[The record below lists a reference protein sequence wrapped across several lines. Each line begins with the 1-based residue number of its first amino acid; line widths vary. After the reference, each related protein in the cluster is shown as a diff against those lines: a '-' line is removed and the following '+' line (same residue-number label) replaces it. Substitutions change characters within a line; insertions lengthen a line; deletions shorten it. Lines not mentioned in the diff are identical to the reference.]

1 MIESFIK
8 KNNIEYYKDASLK
21 KYNTYKIN
29 SKCKYLIFPK
39 NKKEVVNLIRFLKDN
54 KNDYILLGNGSNI
67 ILAKEYYDKVIIKLD
82 RLNKLTRNE
91 DTLIVESGYSLIKLA
106 TEAAIMGLSGL
117 EFASGIPGSI
127 GASVAMNA
135 GAYNHSLGEII
146 ESVEVLTPK
155 YEIKKMYPKDIN
167 FNYRNS
173 FFKENKDFIIL
184 SCKIKLVP
192 GSRDEI
198 IEVMKKRKERRLET
212 QPLDYPSAGS
222 VFRNPENLHAGA
234 LIEECGL
241 KGYQIGGAMVSKKHA
256 NFIINY
262 NNASGEDII
271 KLINYTKERVFE
283 KYKIELNLEQIIID

>member
-173 FFKENKDFIIL
+173 FFKENKDYIIL